1 MIGRKTTPSIR
12 GTTPEIERRA
22 IELRSGMTPAEEKL
36 WDALKGKKLG
46 GLRFRAQHP
55 IGRFILDF
63 YCPAKKL
70 VVELDGDSHLESQER
85 DSERTAYL
93 EASGLR
99 VIRFENR
106 QVHSDI
112 SKVLELILVA
122 SNEV

>member
-1 MIGRKTTPSIR
+1 M
-12 GTTPEIERRA
+12 
-22 IELRSGMTPAEEKL
+22 
-36 WDALKGKKLG
+36 G

-93 EASGLR
+93 EAYGYR
-99 VIRFENR
+99 VIRFENSE
-106 QVHSDI
+106 VHSDI
-112 SKVLELILVA
+112 SKVLELILEA
-122 SNEV
+122 ANEV